1 MCSTGATSISLG
13 EKLGADG
20 LRSSNHACLQMR
32 SSPTCLPLRLHHQGR
47 ILQERTRFALIR
59 PASKL
64 LLCPGVP
71 TVCRYAVNLLVL
83 PPTLLSFKVGH
94 RNFNLRQSLLWYFLR
109 DSMVFET
116 AQDLETFV

>member
-1 MCSTGATSISLG
+1 MPWCATG
-13 EKLGADG
+13 
-20 LRSSNHACLQMR
+20 
-32 SSPTCLPLRLHHQGR
+32 
-47 ILQERTRFALIR
+47 
-59 PASKL
+59 
-64 LLCPGVP
+64 
-71 TVCRYAVNLLVL
+71 CRYAVNLLVL